1 MRRYSTPGLTNHSAA
16 SSSIVLTDA
25 AALQNGA
32 AAFGDTLEASMF
44 VFHDPAKSQ
53 WPASCSTMR
62 ANSPQHEYE
71 NRAILFMRR
80 RKASRNALILHAI
93 SELSHLSTVSL
104 TPNQLLFLFASD
116 VTPINHPPP
125 GMACW
130 HEAGKVGLLA
140 CLDVWHVIMVVV
152 VIKKRNS
159 FIAGL

>member
-32 AAFGDTLEASMF
+32 AAFGDTHEASMF

-71 NRAILFMRR
+71 NRAIFFMRR
-80 RKASRNALILHAI
+80 RKASRKALFFQAI
-93 SELSHLSTVSL
+93 SELHSLSTAYVRPSL
-104 TPNQLLFLFASD
+104 RSRAFIPLTLNSPSYLICWLPHPLPLHASH
-116 VTPINHPPP
+116 VMPINPTPPRC
-125 GMACW
+125 GM
-130 HEAGKVGLLA
+130 LA
-140 CLDVWHVIMVVV
+140 
-152 VIKKRNS
+152 
-159 FIAGL
+159 